1 MEYKDVNPF
10 NLAQDT
16 DQWWAIVNKVLNYR
30 VPQEAGNWLAEQAA
44 LRATAVSSVLMHH
57 AIKVKLYAFSTAVPE
72 LKSSA

>member
-1 MEYKDVNPF
+1 MF

-44 LRATAVSSVLMHH
+44 LRVNTVCSTFMHR
-57 AIKVKLYAFSTAVPE
+57 AIKVKLYAFSTMVSE